1 MGRTEWILAL
11 VVRGVISAALL
22 LGVFGWCLSLLGHG
36 VDRRLDVID
45 GQFKDVLESHER
57 CVDGVR
63 DWNWAIDTAIEHHQ
77 EVVEDWS

>member
-45 GQFKDVLESHER
+45 GQFEQAMEGHGD
-57 CVDGVR
+57 CVR
-63 DWNWAIDTAIEHHQ
+63 
-77 EVVEDWS
+77 